1 MKASTLLGNLT
12 THILDVSAGKPA
24 ANVRIDLYKIS
35 PHSSGEEQSAKK
47 LISLITNGDGRCD
60 NPILSG
66 DDFSPGQYELAFHI
80 GDYFDLMGVA
90 LPSPKFIDVAVV
102 RFGIADKDAH
112 YHVPL
117 LVSPYGY
124 STYRGS

>member
-1 MKASTLLGNLT
+1 MGNLT
-12 THILDVSAGKPA
+12 THILDISAGKPA
-24 ANVRIDLYKIS
+24 ANVRIDLHRLSAQSSETGQRAEKIAS
-35 PHSSGEEQSAKK
+35 M
-47 LISLITNGDGRCD
+47 ITNADGRCD
-60 NPILSG
+60 SPILG
-66 DDFSPGQYELAFHI
+66 ADDFSTGQYELAFHI

-90 LPSPKFIDVAVV
+90 LPSPKFVDVAVV

>member
-1 MKASTLLGNLT
+1 MGNLT
-12 THILDVSAGKPA
+12 THILDTSAGKPA
-24 ANVRIDLYKIS
+24 ANVSIDLYKLT
-35 PHSSGEEQSAKK
+35 PQSSGDGKRTEKIVSM
-47 LISLITNGDGRCD
+47 LTNSDGRCD
-60 NPILSG
+60 GPILSG
-66 DDFSPGQYELAFHI
+66 DDFQPGQYELAFHI
-80 GDYFDLMGVA
+80 GDYFDQIGVK